1 MRVLRIGVLAMQGS
15 VEEHLRMLARLD
27 DVQGFAVRTCD
38 ELALADG
45 LILPGGEST
54 AQARLLRD
62 FGLLDVLVER
72 IRAGLPVWGT
82 CAGLILLAGDIVG
95 EQPHLGLMAV
105 TVRRNAYGRQL
116 DSFRRQISLPAVSAQ
131 PVDLVFI
138 RAPWIEQ
145 VQAPAEVLATVDG
158 HIVAARQG
166 RMLGTSFHPELTGD
180 PAFHRY
186 FAGMVRA
193 AC

>member
-1 MRVLRIGVLAMQGS
+1 
-15 VEEHLRMLARLD
+15 MLARLD
-27 DVQGFAVRTCD
+27 DVHGFAVRTRD

-62 FGLLDVLVER
+62 FGLLDALAQQ

-116 DSFRRQISLPAVSAQ
+116 DSFRRQICLPAVSAQ

-145 VQAPAEVLATVDG
+145 VQAPAEILATVDG

-166 RMLGTSFHPELTGD
+166 WMLGTSFHPELTGD

-193 AC
+193 SC